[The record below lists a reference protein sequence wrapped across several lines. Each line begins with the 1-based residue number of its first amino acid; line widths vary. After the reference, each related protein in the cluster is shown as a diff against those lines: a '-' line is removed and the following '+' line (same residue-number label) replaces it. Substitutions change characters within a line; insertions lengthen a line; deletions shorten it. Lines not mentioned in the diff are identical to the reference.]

1 MRERICQ
8 RAEKSHSLKA
18 EQSEPETKPTCDEVP
33 AIKKKRSGRKPKFA
47 TFSDAR
53 SIHQHASADKRNMI
67 LSTVLSLLVA
77 ANCYRLSRK
86 ENELLQKSCGVGN
99 LGSSS
104 TMKILGG
111 HLIKPGEYPWMVK
124 LHFPIDLGFIQTV
137 TTCSAS
143 LISPRHI
150 LTAAH
155 CTKYLSYSN
164 VTDEC
169 DGKLKNSV
177 FSELKPEEFAAY
189 VGTLCN
195 PPERCN
201 IAHSVSK
208 VFVDKKWDRCALLK
222 EDKFLPFTHDLA
234 VLELSREV
242 SSKDAIPICL
252 PNRKLELAKE
262 LQAAGSGFENC
273 KFMYLVLYTA
283 MRNVDICQ

>member
-1 MRERICQ
+1 
-8 RAEKSHSLKA
+8 
-18 EQSEPETKPTCDEVP
+18 
-33 AIKKKRSGRKPKFA
+33 
-47 TFSDAR
+47 
-53 SIHQHASADKRNMI
+53 MI
-67 LSTVLSLLVA
+67 LSTVLLLLVA

-124 LHFPIDLGFIQTV
+124 LHISIDLGFIQTV

-208 VFVDKKWDRCALLK
+208 
-222 EDKFLPFTHDLA
+222 FLPHTHDLA

-242 SSKDAIPICL
+242 SNKDAIPICL

-273 KFMYLVLYTA
+273 KFIVSCIVYS
-283 MRNVDICQ
+283 NEKC